1 MKNFNFYKK
10 DKIQKMPNLP
20 LPFDAPDRYFYDN
33 ELEIAYCILK
43 DNTHLQFEISKIDI
57 LIMQDYEIEYD
68 PDFDDYYV
76 LFNEVEFVPKFS
88 RDMTIEKRILLEEIE
103 INPRDVQELFVF
115 KNIVKKQDMLNKIFR
130 SFNEIF

>member
-1 MKNFNFYKK
+1 
-10 DKIQKMPNLP
+10 
-20 LPFDAPDRYFYDN
+20 
-33 ELEIAYCILK
+33 
-43 DNTHLQFEISKIDI
+43 
-57 LIMQDYEIEYD
+57 MQDYDIEYD

-103 INPRDVQELFVF
+103 INPRDVEELFVF
-115 KNIVKKQDMLNKIFR
+115 KNIVKKQDMLNKIFK